1 MKIRAY
7 IMFLL
12 CLFQLSL
19 YAQQTAQVTLT
30 ITLHPIQIMEVVP
43 TDAQIMD
50 LSNENTGNPS
60 LSTQL
65 STFSTSNHTIRIDSV
80 KNKGFEALYAVKEL
94 PPQEHRLINQIFSD
108 ENNYYKKGDEHDDGL
123 NVVYCMETL

>member
-50 LSNENTGNPS
+50 LSNENTTNP
-60 LSTQL
+60 LPSTQL
-65 STFSTSNHTIRIDSV
+65 STFSTSSHTTRVDSV
-80 KNKGFEALYAVKEL
+80 KNKCFEALEGVKEL
-94 PPQEHRLINQIFSD
+94 SPQEHKSINQIFSD
-108 ENNYYKKGDEHDDGL
+108 ESNYYKEDDEYDEGL
-123 NVVYCMETL
+123 NVVYSMETL

>member
-30 ITLHPIQIMEVVP
+30 ITLHPIQTMEVVP
-43 TDAQIMD
+43 TDAQIME
-50 LSNENTGNPS
+50 LSNENTTNPPP
-60 LSTQL
+60 STQL
-65 STFSTSNHTIRIDSV
+65 SIFSTSSHTTRVDSV
-80 KNKGFEALYAVKEL
+80 KNKCFEALQGVKEL
-94 PPQEHRLINQIFSD
+94 PPQEHKSINQIFSD
-108 ENNYYKKGDEHDDGL
+108 KNYYYKKGDEHDDGL
-123 NVVYCMETL
+123 NLVYCMETL

>member
-50 LSNENTGNPS
+50 LSNENTTNP
-60 LSTQL
+60 LPSTQL
-65 STFSTSNHTIRIDSV
+65 STFSTSSHTTRVDSV
-80 KNKGFEALYAVKEL
+80 KNKCFEALQGVKEL
-94 PPQEHRLINQIFSD
+94 SPQEHKSINQIFSD
-108 ENNYYKKGDEHDDGL
+108 ENYYYKEDDEYDEGL
-123 NVVYCMETL
+123 NVVYSMETL

>member
-1 MKIRAY
+1 
-7 IMFLL
+7 MFLL

-50 LSNENTGNPS
+50 LSNENTTNP
-60 LSTQL
+60 LPSTQL
-65 STFSTSNHTIRIDSV
+65 STFSTSSHTTRVDSV
-80 KNKGFEALYAVKEL
+80 KNKCFEALQGVKEL
-94 PPQEHRLINQIFSD
+94 SPQEHKSINQIFSD
-108 ENNYYKKGDEHDDGL
+108 ENYYYKEDDEYDEGL
-123 NVVYCMETL
+123 NVVYSMETL

>member
-50 LSNENTGNPS
+50 LSNENTTNP
-60 LSTQL
+60 LPSTQL
-65 STFSTSNHTIRIDSV
+65 STFSTSSHTTRVDSV
-80 KNKGFEALYAVKEL
+80 KNKCFEALQGVKEL

>member
-30 ITLHPIQIMEVVP
+30 ITLHPIQIMEVIP
-43 TDAQIMD
+43 TDAQVME
-50 LSNENTGNPS
+50 L
-60 LSTQL
+60 
-65 STFSTSNHTIRIDSV
+65 IREV
-80 KNKGFEALYAVKEL
+80 FLQN
-94 PPQEHRLINQIFSD
+94 IFRII
-108 ENNYYKKGDEHDDGL
+108 
-123 NVVYCMETL
+123 

>member
-1 MKIRAY
+1 
-7 IMFLL
+7 MFLL

-50 LSNENTGNPS
+50 LSNENTTNP
-60 LSTQL
+60 LPSTQL
-65 STFSTSNHTIRIDSV
+65 STFSTSSHTTRVDSV
-80 KNKGFEALYAVKEL
+80 KNKCFEALQGVKEL
-94 PPQEHRLINQIFSD
+94 SPQEHKSINQIFSD
-108 ENNYYKKGDEHDDGL
+108 ENYYYKKGDEDDDGL

>member
-7 IMFLL
+7 IIFLL

-19 YAQQTAQVTLT
+19 YAQQTAQVTLS
-30 ITLHPIQIMEVVP
+30 ITLHPIQTMEVVP
-43 TDAQIMD
+43 ADAQMMEF
-50 LSNENTGNPS
+50 SNENTTE
-60 LSTQL
+60 LSVSSQL
-65 STFSTSNHTIRIDSV
+65 STFSTSSHTTRVDSV
-80 KNKGFEALYAVKEL
+80 KNRCFEALQGVKEL

-108 ENNYYKKGDEHDDGL
+108 QSNYYKNDDEHDDGL

>member
-30 ITLHPIQIMEVVP
+30 ITLHPIQIMEVIP
-43 TDAQIMD
+43 TDAQVME
-50 LSNENTGNPS
+50 LSNENTDNP
-60 LSTQL
+60 LPSTQL
-65 STFSTSNHTIRIDSV
+65 STFSTSSHTTRVDSV
-80 KNKGFEALYAVKEL
+80 KNKCFEALEGVKEL
-94 PPQEHRLINQIFSD
+94 SPQEHKSINQIFSD
-108 ENNYYKKGDEHDDGL
+108 ENYYYKDGDEHDDGL